1 MIHEI
6 ATSDF
11 FIVCSGIASIVG
23 LLLTLFISNKVI
35 KIQTNN
41 IELKN
46 KIVEIHGDNSE
57 INKKIDQLSQQNT
70 NGDNTVTL

>member
-11 FIVCSGIASIVG
+11 FIVCSGIASVFG
-23 LLLTLFISNKVI
+23 LLLTIFVSSKVI
-35 KIQTNN
+35 KIQINN
-41 IELKN
+41 TELKN
-46 KIVEIHGDNSE
+46 KLVEIHGDNSE
-57 INKKIDQLSQQNT
+57 INKKIEQLTQQNT